1 MDIVKPLPPGLRWGA
16 VGVPTTWDHESYM
29 PKSRVLQ
36 EIFIWK
42 RKLQEGC
49 RLLVTAIMVTMVRG
63 FEPGWRSISSLN
75 RRIDFRDCPWRHL
88 VFNLIDGCSSVLTRP
103 GHWSGFLL
111 YTIEQMVLLQHVLNS
126 LLLFHPCIS
135 GEKGISDIVTLQPVR
150 DWPRALGGSTWLSL
164 LKPEVPV
171 HEFVGRKFPGSANSH
186 SCAIVHVCS

>member
-1 MDIVKPLPPGLRWGA
+1 
-16 VGVPTTWDHESYM
+16 M

-88 VFNLIDGCSSVLTRP
+88 VFNLADGVVLPSPDP
-103 GHWSGFLL
+103 G
-111 YTIEQMVLLQHVLNS
+111 TVLV
-126 LLLFHPCIS
+126 FCFTP
-135 GEKGISDIVTLQPVR
+135 
-150 DWPRALGGSTWLSL
+150 
-164 LKPEVPV
+164 
-171 HEFVGRKFPGSANSH
+171 
-186 SCAIVHVCS
+186 